1 MSRAVAPSQRSS
13 KAFRPGRLA
22 LAALAALALLTGALN
37 VRSLFGDG
45 DGKAWDAD
53 LAVPSAADRLVGA
66 PMRAPTKLD
75 GQIQALQDTLRDD
88 PDNGRAATRLGQAY
102 LQKARETG
110 DPSYYPK
117 AELLFGQA
125 MEADAADVEA
135 MVGQGAVALA
145 RHRFA
150 DALAWGKRARTGN
163 AYHAAAYGVIG
174 DAQIELGRYPE
185 AIATFQAMVD
195 LRPDLASFARVSYAR
210 ELMGDR
216 AGAIAAMERAATAGA
231 SSPENVAWTQA
242 QLGNLFFD
250 QGDLE
255 EAEHR
260 YRSTL
265 SVLPDYVYGLAG
277 VGRVAA
283 ARGDIGGAVA
293 SYTAAIQRLPAPEFV
308 IALGDVLLVAGRS
321 DEAAQQYALVAAMQ
335 DLYAANGVDTDLEM
349 ALFDADHGRD
359 LPRAVARA
367 QEGFARRPSVKAADV
382 LAWALYQVGDYAG
395 AQEAS
400 RQALRLGTKDALMLF
415 HAGMIEARLGETAAA
430 ADHLQAALQ
439 LNPHFSARYAE
450 QARDTLRELGVE
462 TSASQTHDAQ
472 GRGDSR

>member
-1 MSRAVAPSQRSS
+1 MSKVMAPSSRAVRGP
-13 KAFRPGRLA
+13 RPGRLA
-22 LAALAALALLTGALN
+22 LATLAALVLLTGVLN
-37 VRSLFGDG
+37 VRSAFGDR
-45 DGKAWDAD
+45 DERAWDAD
-53 LAVPSAADRLVGA
+53 PAAPSAADQLVGA
-66 PMRAPTKLD
+66 PARASTRLD
-75 GQIQALQDTLRDD
+75 GQILGLQDTLRDD
-88 PDNGRAATRLGQAY
+88 PDNGPAATTLGQAY

-117 AELLFGQA
+117 AEALFAKALEVNAG
-125 MEADAADVEA
+125 DVPA
-135 MVGQGAVALA
+135 MVGQGTVALA

-150 DALAWGKRARTGN
+150 DALSWGERARAGN
-163 AYHAAAYGVIG
+163 PYHAAAYGVIG
-174 DAQIELGRYPE
+174 DAQIELGQYPE

-216 AGAIAAMERAATAGA
+216 TGAIAAMERAATAGA
-231 SSPENVAWTQA
+231 SSPENVAWTQG

-265 SVLPDYVYGLAG
+265 AMLPDYVYGLAG
-277 VGRVAA
+277 LGRVAA

-308 IALGDVLLVAGRS
+308 IALGDILLVAGRS

-359 LPRAVARA
+359 LPQAVTRA

-382 LAWALYQVGDYAG
+382 LSWTLYQSGQYA
-395 AQEAS
+395 AAREAS
-400 RQALRLGTKDALMLF
+400 QQALRLGTKDALMLF

-430 ADHLQAALQ
+430 VDHLQSALR
-439 LNPHFSARYAE
+439 LNPYFSVRYAE
-450 QARDTLRELGVE
+450 QARDTLREFGAE
-462 TSASQTHDAQ
+462 IPASQIGSSQ
-472 GRGDSR
+472 GQGDTR